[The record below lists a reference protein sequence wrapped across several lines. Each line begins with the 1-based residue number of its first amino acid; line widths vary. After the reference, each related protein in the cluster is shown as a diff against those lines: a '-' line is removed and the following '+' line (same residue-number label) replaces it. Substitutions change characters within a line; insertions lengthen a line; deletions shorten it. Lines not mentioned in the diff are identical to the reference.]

1 MNSLATVYQHKTKT
15 LLLVIIYALH
25 SLSFTYLTISSAPN
39 SNPGNKI
46 SHQKEKKKKPYSAF
60 IVNHLPSKINQ
71 ATLNIETPTPVYHY
85 TPQSQQALSIPPQG
99 VIMSDQ
105 RFSTDFNKRY
115 RLLKILL
122 V

>member
-1 MNSLATVYQHKTKT
+1 MNSLATVYQHKTKA

-60 IVNHLPSKINQ
+60 IVNHLPSKIYH
-71 ATLNIETPTPVYHY
+71 ATLNIEKPTPVYHY
-85 TPQSQQALSIPPQG
+85 TPQLQQALPITPQG
-99 VIMSDQ
+99 MMAFDQ
-105 RFSTDFNKRY
+105 RFSKDFNKRY
-115 RLLKILL
+115 RILKVLL